1 MIKPREINIKSDCG
15 HYVISA
21 RLYPDSVSLWGSY
34 WEAIIRKD
42 GKRVNMIQVMRDTLD
57 CYSLDGVCAHGIK
70 LSKNT
75 ILYLAHI
82 TGIFTNELKDVD
94 TRKVARQYSNE
105 YYQAR
110 IQDGTL

>member
-1 MIKPREINIKSDCG
+1 MIKAREVNIKSDCG
-15 HYVISA
+15 HYAISA
-21 RLYPDSVSLWGSY
+21 KLYADNVCLWGSY
-34 WEAIIRKD
+34 WKANIRKD
-42 GKRVNMIQVMRDTLD
+42 GKRVNIIQVMRDTLD

-82 TGIFTNELKDVD
+82 TGIFTNALKDVD
-94 TRKVARQYSNE
+94 TNKVEKQYAKE

-110 IQDGTL
+110 IADGTL